1 MAPKTKPPNLGVAS
15 HLLWPWCNIPSKKLF
30 LVTFE
35 WMIQTDDVVFT
46 DMVGDAVKQ
55 ELLDPLRSSPP
66 LFSTH
71 LEGSWWLIIS
81 WGWHRVGTVYI
92 YIYIN
97 KYIWWHYAQ
106 YTRRR
111 RFFRFGIPWH
121 IIFDVVVPDNFM
133 MNRTFPSRF
142 TPRNLPQNPDWRI
155 EVDKNHHDEYPR
167 KWTNECPLKRK
178 HVERKFHLRRGNP
191 KWIRLGTD
199 QANTEVKARTLLYTW
214 YISGMYGV
222 PQKKEICN
230 GNPIKM
236 DDLGGKPTIFGN
248 THI

>member
-1 MAPKTKPPNLGVAS
+1 MYWCIMAPKTKPPNLGVAS
-15 HLLWPWCNIPSKKLF
+15 HLLSPWCNIPSKKLF

-35 WMIQTDDVVFT
+35 WMIQTDDVVS
-46 DMVGDAVKQ
+46 Q
-55 ELLDPLRSSPP
+55 ELLDPGGVHPRGI
-66 LFSTH
+66 FTH

-92 YIYIN
+92 YIYSKKTYI
-97 KYIWWHYAQ
+97 YIWWHYAQ

-142 TPRNLPQNPDWRI
+142 TPRNPPKKSDWRI
-155 EVDKNHHDEYPR
+155 EVDKTHHDEYPR

-178 HVERKFHLRRGNP
+178 HVERKFHLRTINFRG
-191 KWIRLGTD
+191 R
-199 QANTEVKARTLLYTW
+199 AV
-214 YISGMYGV
+214 SF
-222 PQKKEICN
+222 
-230 GNPIKM
+230 
-236 DDLGGKPTIFGN
+236 LGGATQNELG
-248 THI
+248 